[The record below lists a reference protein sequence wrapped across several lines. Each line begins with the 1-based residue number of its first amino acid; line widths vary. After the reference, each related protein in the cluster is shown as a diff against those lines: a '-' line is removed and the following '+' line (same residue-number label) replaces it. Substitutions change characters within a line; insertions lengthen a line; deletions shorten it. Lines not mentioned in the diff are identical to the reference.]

1 MLGVRQQHV
10 MIAVSGLLPGA
21 GSWLSEVLSPYVD
34 VSTDPDPREAHARVE
49 VVDVLPVEARRESSG
64 WPVTEGVHAG
74 LCVDT
79 GTVFVRAD
87 PARESHRV
95 ALVQTVR
102 GILADRILRTT
113 GSLHAAV
120 VRVAGR
126 GLLLAGPKGA
136 GKTSFTSAVLRAAE
150 GSELVTN
157 DKGFLLD
164 DAVHGLPFAVLVGEE
179 GLRRTPELSA
189 VPHRP
194 AGEKVAVWPRDFAAA
209 FGRRVST
216 STTADIG
223 IWCDARFDN
232 DHLAITRLD
241 LGALGDRVDSALAAF
256 SPAMLPLHLVDD
268 LHRDMPARAAAA
280 RSSWR
285 SLTWYHA
292 RGNPWSL
299 GRDHL
304 SLLHPSRQR
313 EVVA

>member
-1 MLGVRQQHV
+1 MLGVQLQHV
-10 MIAVSGLLPGA
+10 RIAVSGLPPGA
-21 GSWLSEVLSPYVD
+21 GSWLSEALSPYAD
-34 VSTDPDPREAHARVE
+34 VSTGLDPREAHVRVE
-49 VVDVLPVEARRESSG
+49 IVDVLPVEARRGSPG
-64 WPVTEGVHAG
+64 WPVTEQVQAG
-74 LCVDT
+74 LCADT
-79 GTVFVRAD
+79 ATVFVRAD
-87 PARESHRV
+87 PARAAHRL
-95 ALVQTVR
+95 ALAQTVR

-113 GSLHAAV
+113 GSIHAAV

-126 GLLLAGPKGA
+126 GLVLAGPKGA

-157 DKGFLLD
+157 DKGFLFD

-189 VPHRP
+189 VPRRR
-194 AGEKVAVWPRDFAAA
+194 AGEKVAVWPSDFAAA

-216 STTADIG
+216 STTVDVG
-223 IWCDARFDN
+223 VWCDARFDT
-232 DHLAITRLD
+232 DHLAITPLD
-241 LGALGDRVDSALAAF
+241 MRALGDRVDAALGAF

-268 LHRDMPARAAAA
+268 LHRDLPPRAAAA
-280 RSSWR
+280 PSSWR

-299 GRDHL
+299 DRDHL
-304 SLLHPSRQR
+304 SLLHPSPQP